1 MQKKKIL
8 FIYYKLFKPGGVA
21 KVMTNLANELV
32 ENGYDVEILIM
43 TSKTETFYSLNKNI
57 KIHTVDMFSHWAW
70 GICEFNVKYLKFIPK
85 IQNIN
90 SYISHI
96 GVYLL
101 LKNWLLKNHQN
112 YDTIVS
118 CWYKLSTIIGL
129 FNKKIAQKNIAW
141 EHIDHGVGG
150 VIYRD
155 TLRKYYKTLKGIV
168 CINTPSITYYEQF
181 NKTFFI
187 PNIIGEPFDN
197 KSFIQPENKENII
210 SFVGR
215 LEKDKNVSELL
226 EIISET
232 EIPHDWKL
240 QIIGDGIERTK
251 LEKFVKDKNLTNI
264 VHFIGTKTTDEI
276 SKLLDKSKIFVLTS
290 LKEGLPTV
298 LIEAM
303 FSSNILISYNC
314 NHGPSDIINENNGFL
329 IPMHDKNLFR
339 EKLESVLKSPEKL
352 SDMITTSY
360 QESQK
365 WKKDEITHKWENIL

>member
-57 KIHTVDMFSHWAW
+57 KIHTADMFSHWAW

-197 KSFIQPENKENII
+197 KPFIRPENKENII

-339 EKLESVLKSPEKL
+339 EKLESVLKNPEKL

-360 QESQK
+360 KESQK
-365 WKKDEITHKWENIL
+365 WKKGKILEKWTEIL

>member
-57 KIHTVDMFSHWAW
+57 KIHTADMFSHWAW

-303 FSSNILISYNC
+303 FSSNILISYSC

-339 EKLESVLKSPEKL
+339 EKLESVLKNPEKL
-352 SDMITTSY
+352 SYMITTSY
-360 QESQK
+360 KESQK
-365 WKKDEITHKWENIL
+365 WKKGKILEKWTEIL

>member
-197 KSFIQPENKENII
+197 KPFIQPENKENII

-240 QIIGDGIERTK
+240 QIIGDGIERNK
-251 LEKFVKDKNLTNI
+251 LEKFVKDKNLMNI

-339 EKLESVLKSPEKL
+339 EKLESVLKNPEKL

-360 QESQK
+360 KESQK
-365 WKKDEITHKWENIL
+365 WKKGKILEKWTEIL

>member
-1 MQKKKIL
+1 MKKKKIL
-8 FIYYKLFKPGGVA
+8 FVYYHLFKAGGVS

-32 ENGYDVEILIM
+32 EDGYDVEILIM
-43 TSKTETFYSLNKNI
+43 TSNTNTFYPLNEKI
-57 KIHTVDMFSHWAW
+57 KIHHIDTFSHWSW
-70 GICEFNVKYLKFIPK
+70 SICEFNKKYLNFSK
-85 IQNIN
+85 IDNIN
-90 SYISHI
+90 AYIYHI
-96 GVYLL
+96 GIFLM
-101 LKNWLLKNHQN
+101 LKNWLNKKHQE

-129 FNKKIAQKNIAW
+129 FNKKIAQKTIAW

-197 KSFIQPENKENII
+197 KPFIQPENKENII

-314 NHGPSDIINENNGFL
+314 NHGPSDIINEN
-329 IPMHDKNLFR
+329 
-339 EKLESVLKSPEKL
+339 
-352 SDMITTSY
+352 
-360 QESQK
+360 
-365 WKKDEITHKWENIL
+365 

>member
-197 KSFIQPENKENII
+197 KPFIQPENKENII

-264 VHFIGTKTTDEI
+264 VHFIGTKTTDDI

-303 FSSNILISYNC
+303 FSSNILISYSC

>member
-365 WKKDEITHKWENIL
+365 WKKGKILEKWTEIL

>member
-57 KIHTVDMFSHWAW
+57 KIHTADMFSHWAW

-197 KSFIQPENKENII
+197 KPFIRPENKENII

-303 FSSNILISYNC
+303 FSSNILISYSC

-339 EKLESVLKSPEKL
+339 EKLESVLKNPEKL
-352 SDMITTSY
+352 SYMITTSY
-360 QESQK
+360 KESQK
-365 WKKDEITHKWENIL
+365 WKKGKILEKWTEIL